1 MRNNVCEHEKKD
13 LDTTRATS
21 STIEQFVNPFVAD
34 ASTAISVAQTTVQS
48 GTSTAI
54 STTHAA
60 MQSFV
65 QHVRMPPFEL
75 TRQHSLSGNPLP
87 DASIST
93 AAPPS
98 STLCGHAI
106 EHKFPY
112 GHRFMESTEDF
123 LRSCR
128 WCPTSSL
135 ADLECLSNIS
145 LGKKIVNVD
154 RIHSLGRNYLPEV
167 FLDAP
172 QSPDTFLDQT

>member
-1 MRNNVCEHEKKD
+1 M
-13 LDTTRATS
+13 
-21 STIEQFVNPFVAD
+21 
-34 ASTAISVAQTTVQS
+34 
-48 GTSTAI
+48 
-54 STTHAA
+54 STTQHIA
-60 MQSFV
+60 MQSSV

-75 TRQHSLSGNPLP
+75 MRQHSLSGNPLP

-98 STLCGHAI
+98 STLCVHAI

-123 LRSCR
+123 LKSCR
-128 WCPTSSL
+128 WCHTSSL

-145 LGKKIVNVD
+145 LGKIVNVE
-154 RIHSLGRNYLPEV
+154 RMHSLGRNYLPEV

-172 QSPDTFLDQT
+172 QSPGIFLDQT